1 MVSISQM
8 GRQGS
13 RTAMAEVETQTD
25 VATNKMNLNC
35 ETLNT
40 EESKI
45 RTTILCQLLK
55 DLPLHPPVQKKR
67 QAQSLHLCK
76 FCQTLPPVLQEVVQI
91 GGLPIVSNVKVL
103 WEENGLQNQKC

>member
-45 RTTILCQLLK
+45 RTRILCHLLE
-55 DLPLHPPVQKKR
+55 DLPFHNIYNVVIRFGETFICLGECVIN
-67 QAQSLHLCK
+67 CK
-76 FCQTLPPVLQEVVQI
+76 CYLIQRTLSP
-91 GGLPIVSNVKVL
+91 GTVKV
-103 WEENGLQNQKC
+103 

>member
-45 RTTILCQLLK
+45 RTRILCQLLK
-55 DLPLHPPVQKKR
+55 DLPFLLFKR
-67 QAQSLHLCK
+67 RGRLRVCIFAKVVKLYHLSFRRWFRLVGC
-76 FCQTLPPVLQEVVQI
+76 P
-91 GGLPIVSNVKVL
+91 
-103 WEENGLQNQKC
+103 

>member
-1 MVSISQM
+1 M

-25 VATNKMNLNC
+25 VATSKMNLNC

-45 RTTILCQLLK
+45 RTRILCQLLK
-55 DLPLHPPVQKKR
+55 DLPFLLFKR
-67 QAQSLHLCK
+67 RGRLIVCIFANFVKLFHLSFRRWFRLVGC
-76 FCQTLPPVLQEVVQI
+76 P
-91 GGLPIVSNVKVL
+91 
-103 WEENGLQNQKC
+103 